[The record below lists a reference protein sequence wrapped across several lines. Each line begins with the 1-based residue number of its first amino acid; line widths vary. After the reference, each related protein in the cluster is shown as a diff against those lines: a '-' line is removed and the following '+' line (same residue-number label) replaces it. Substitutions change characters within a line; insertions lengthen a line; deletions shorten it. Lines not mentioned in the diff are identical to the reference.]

1 MKNKCDLHIFEFS
14 NIRRLD
20 FRGLYMGVIATDQ
33 DTGIA
38 ITVCFTLAGSSDDF
52 IVHLK
57 QSDIYQN
64 TKITI
69 TQASGVT

>member
-1 MKNKCDLHIFEFS
+1 MTRVPERYTHVVVE
-14 NIRRLD
+14 
-20 FRGLYMGVIATDQ
+20 TDQ

-57 QSDIYQN
+57 QNDTDIIYQDHNN
-64 TKITI
+64 TVK
-69 TQASGVT
+69 ASEVTRRKC

>member
-1 MKNKCDLHIFEFS
+1 MYIYIYIYTL
-14 NIRRLD
+14 
-20 FRGLYMGVIATDQ
+20 GVIATDQ

-57 QSDIYQN
+57 
-64 TKITI
+64 
-69 TQASGVT
+69 